1 MKIVNKYILAS
12 CVFCYFAGIYMIADK
27 VGFLRFAD
35 EYGIENL
42 LKEWPEELP
51 SLSFVWGFLAVYT
64 FVFIIITYVIYRA
77 NETHAKETD
86 KLQQQSEELH
96 NYTDRLALKISQYKR
111 FCKEKNIVDKSLE
124 QRLDLLQKQLAA
136 LSPAVYKDNA
146 NVNSISRI
154 VNEIGKAV
162 GNLKT
167 GEENN
172 WTELNTQFKNLVED
186 YIDEVQRIRTT
197 SITLK

>member
-1 MKIVNKYILAS
+1 M
-12 CVFCYFAGIYMIADK
+12 
-27 VGFLRFAD
+27 
-35 EYGIENL
+35 
-42 LKEWPEELP
+42 
-51 SLSFVWGFLAVYT
+51 
-64 FVFIIITYVIYRA
+64 IYRA

-111 FCKEKNIVDKSLE
+111 FCREKNIVDKSLE

-167 GEENN
+167 GEEND

>member
-1 MKIVNKYILAS
+1 
-12 CVFCYFAGIYMIADK
+12 
-27 VGFLRFAD
+27 
-35 EYGIENL
+35 
-42 LKEWPEELP
+42 
-51 SLSFVWGFLAVYT
+51 
-64 FVFIIITYVIYRA
+64 VIYRA

-111 FCKEKNIVDKSLE
+111 FCREKNIVDKSLE

-146 NVNSISRI
+146 NISTISRI
-154 VNEIGKAV
+154 VSEMDETIVSMKSTVEGDMA
-162 GNLKT
+162 GF
-167 GEENN
+167 
-172 WTELNTQFKNLVED
+172 NTQFQNLVED
-186 YIDEVQRIRTT
+186 SIDEIQRIRTN